1 MHQSI
6 GLRGLTLDAGESA
19 TQVCP
24 ATEHS
29 AHLRM
34 ASRFQ
39 NLEIFLLH
47 SPRRLQCGKAARFL
61 LNARS
66 AHCFPESATE
76 TPSHCTNNISSTA
89 TDSTVV
95 LPDARARGGGSFV
108 LLLVGMR
115 RVSVMH
121 TLLGKGHSLVADCII
136 PKDTALWVLEVTS
149 LTVLWHAPIPVR
161 CCRDAL

>member
-95 LPDARARGGGSFV
+95 LPDARARGGGKFCASSRGDEAR
-108 LLLVGMR
+108 LRHAHTPRQGPLSRGGLHHSKGQCTVG
-115 RVSVMH
+115 
-121 TLLGKGHSLVADCII
+121 A
-136 PKDTALWVLEVTS
+136 
-149 LTVLWHAPIPVR
+149 
-161 CCRDAL
+161 